1 MEYARQFVAGDFA
14 AAERTCVG
22 LMEMGQSFGTDDTD
36 GPYGVQAYMIRRE
49 TGGLEQVRR
58 LVTGDE
64 LPTDHWA
71 PGLLA
76 LYTELG
82 MTAAASR
89 LLGWLLDQQL
99 PRYER
104 AAQWPGVLAFLVEAA
119 LALEDAD
126 AARRLR
132 GPLLEYAGLNL
143 VAGQFVAVFG
153 SADRYLGGVDSLL
166 GSGTPEE
173 WFAAALDLDT
183 RMAAPVHE
191 ALTLAAHAHHLRRGQ
206 TEARRVAELVERA
219 RSLAEPVGHLRVL
232 RQVETLT
239 GAGAGAGAGAG
250 RRDGLTPRETEVLR
264 LLGEGL
270 SNRDIAGRLI
280 ISENTAANHVRS
292 ILAKTGSDNRTQA
305 AIYAAA
311 QGLLA

>member
-1 MEYARQFVAGDFA
+1 MV
-14 AAERTCVG
+14 
-22 LMEMGQSFGTDDTD
+22 
-36 GPYGVQAYMIRRE
+36 RRE
-49 TGGLEQVRR
+49 AGRLEQVRR

-64 LPTDHWA
+64 LPADHWA

-82 MTAAASR
+82 MRAAASR

-104 AAQWPGVLAFLVEAA
+104 SAQWPGVLAFLVEAA
-119 LALEDAD
+119 LALEDAP

-153 SADRYLGGVDSLL
+153 SADRYLGAMDSLL
-166 GSGTPEE
+166 GIGTPEE
-173 WFAAALDLDT
+173 WFAAALEMDT
-183 RMAAPVHE
+183 RMAAPVHQ
-191 ALTLAAHAHHLRRGQ
+191 ALTLAAHARHVRRGQ
-206 TEARRVAELVERA
+206 ADGRRMAELVDRA

-232 RQVETLT
+232 RQLDTLT
-239 GAGAGAGAGAG
+239 GAGGSAGGG
-250 RRDGLTPRETEVLR
+250 RRDGLTARETEVLR

-270 SNRDIAGRLI
+270 SNRDIASRLV

-311 QGLLA
+311 QGLLT